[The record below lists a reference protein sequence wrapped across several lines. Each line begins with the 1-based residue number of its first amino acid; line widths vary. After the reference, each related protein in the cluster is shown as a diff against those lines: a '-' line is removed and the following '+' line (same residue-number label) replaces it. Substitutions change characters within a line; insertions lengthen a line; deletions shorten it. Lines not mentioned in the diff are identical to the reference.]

1 MSQWHNFC
9 LPASLVD
16 RKYRLK
22 DNDTFP
28 LYPLRSFLSQV
39 SLLPPA
45 LAHKRVWNKKY
56 PICLTLAEG
65 EAVEESVVEEQEEEE
80 KAERHV
86 MVADHQLPVTL
97 YLFGRTGREK
107 EEWFQHFLS
116 ASQAGAKSSVSG
128 EESTGEKMFW
138 FIVMRSNAAR
148 QNPCFKGAIKIWPEF
163 QQRNQNYRQ
172 DLKTLQSHK
181 STK

>member
-1 MSQWHNFC
+1 MANCHHNFC
-9 LPASLVD
+9 LPASLVNG
-16 RKYRLK
+16 KYRLK
-22 DNDTFP
+22 DKDTFH
-28 LYPLRSFLSQV
+28 LYPLRSFSSQV
-39 SLLPPA
+39 SLLPPG
-45 LAHKRVWNKKY
+45 LARKRVWNKKY
-56 PICLTLAEG
+56 PVCLTLAEG
-65 EAVEESVVEEQEEEE
+65 EAAEESVVEGQEEEE

-128 EESTGEKMFW
+128 EESTGD
-138 FIVMRSNAAR
+138 NAAQ

-172 DLKTLQSHK
+172 DLKTQ
-181 STK
+181 